1 MVRQIPF
8 TKYEAALL
16 LDAYLKVLS
25 GDLSRMDSVKKC
37 SQLLRAMAVNSGIEI
52 DDIYRNVNGISFQM
66 ASMESAYQ
74 GKTIMKPATQLFTEI
89 VQLFRE
95 NNKEYHDWLNKAK
108 DMANAKRDGEATIRQ
123 AHGLCTTN
131 PAKHQMILDEA
142 HRITETLSISVEDA
156 FFAYAKDKTGIPS
169 QMLVDYLQKAA
180 DYCHLKQPLLGM
192 TDAKAVHNAQKK
204 VAEGK
209 LLRFRFG
216 KNAQAIRNVTQLY
229 YAFIKSYHESKE
241 DDYGKQII
249 RMSDSCSM
257 DFPPDPAFQISLIS
271 NAAKAKPAIWIGAAQ
286 AKMLYGQQPTEQFLI
301 NLLGT
306 SFAGPVTVVCPFCCN
321 ILEGIARS
329 YAKLGYNIIVMSNGE
344 RNIPVIHVSS
354 KKLASQGTDSAQDI
368 RALLC
373 ILEDGKYGADI
384 HLTTSCKAV
393 YLERSMYPVS
403 EGLKSYQVLCKMDP
417 GIAANTSEQN
427 GTPEQ
432 WQKLVHDVQK
442 VQNFSNLCVDRMCA
456 IQNLANEFGD
466 YLAGSAD
473 DRFLC
478 FICLK
483 VFYSGGN
490 DYLAYCLEK
499 SQTVDFLEQC
509 IYTAILN
516 IDYRDKRFFS
526 WMRQRRRILSTL
538 DDNSAMMQNYCDQ
551 ATIKRK
557 DILWYLSDE
566 TEEERAALIHALC
579 SYSYAPDELN
589 QVLSVVSPQLAAYLQ
604 QFVFDE
610 FNTKVMESD
619 AYIRELL
626 TDYFQ
631 RYKFQ
636 KLTSRG

>member
-1 MVRQIPF
+1 
-8 TKYEAALL
+8 
-16 LDAYLKVLS
+16 
-25 GDLSRMDSVKKC
+25 
-37 SQLLRAMAVNSGIEI
+37 
-52 DDIYRNVNGISFQM
+52 
-66 ASMESAYQ
+66 
-74 GKTIMKPATQLFTEI
+74 
-89 VQLFRE
+89 
-95 NNKEYHDWLNKAK
+95 
-108 DMANAKRDGEATIRQ
+108 
-123 AHGLCTTN
+123 
-131 PAKHQMILDEA
+131 
-142 HRITETLSISVEDA
+142 
-156 FFAYAKDKTGIPS
+156 
-169 QMLVDYLQKAA
+169 
-180 DYCHLKQPLLGM
+180 
-192 TDAKAVHNAQKK
+192 
-204 VAEGK
+204 
-209 LLRFRFG
+209 
-216 KNAQAIRNVTQLY
+216 
-229 YAFIKSYHESKE
+229 
-241 DDYGKQII
+241 
-249 RMSDSCSM
+249 
-257 DFPPDPAFQISLIS
+257 
-271 NAAKAKPAIWIGAAQ
+271 
-286 AKMLYGQQPTEQFLI
+286 
-301 NLLGT
+301 
-306 SFAGPVTVVCPFCCN
+306 
-321 ILEGIARS
+321 
-329 YAKLGYNIIVMSNGE
+329 MSNGE

-432 WQKLVHDVQK
+432 WQKLVHDVQM

-466 YLAGSAD
+466 YLASSAD

-516 IDYRDKRFFS
+516 IDYQDKRFYS

-579 SYSYAPDELN
+579 S
-589 QVLSVVSPQLAAYLQ
+589 
-604 QFVFDE
+604 
-610 FNTKVMESD
+610 
-619 AYIRELL
+619 
-626 TDYFQ
+626 
-631 RYKFQ
+631 
-636 KLTSRG
+636 

>member
-427 GTPEQ
+427 ETPEQ
-432 WQKLVHDVQK
+432 QQKLVHDVQK

>member
-1 MVRQIPF
+1 
-8 TKYEAALL
+8 
-16 LDAYLKVLS
+16 
-25 GDLSRMDSVKKC
+25 MDSVKKC

-427 GTPEQ
+427 ETPEQ
-432 WQKLVHDVQK
+432 QQKLVHDVQK